1 MYIVCQLVHEAGVL
15 SARFCKQTLRLVL
28 YGDKQYIYIYID
40 VDILMS
46 LQKHFVNARTEP

>member
-46 LQKHFVNARTEP
+46 LQKHFVNSRTEP

>member
-1 MYIVCQLVHEAGVL
+1 MYIVCQLVREAWVL